1 MSRGS
6 VSRRALLAATASLV
20 LAPAAPALAAA
31 VARVAILG
39 DSITA
44 GYGLPAPQAL
54 PARLQ
59 AELARLGDPVRVIA
73 AGVSGDTTAGG
84 VRRVDR
90 AVPAGVRVCVV
101 ALGGND
107 LLNGEDPAR
116 VRANLARIVR
126 RLKARGVTV
135 VLAGLRVP
143 PLLDGGYA
151 RAFDAA
157 FEAVARTS
165 GVIFLPDMLAGI
177 ALNPALN
184 QRDGIHPNAAGVQ
197 VIARRLAPLVA
208 RALRGR

>member
-6 VSRRALLAATASLV
+6 VSRRALLAATALV

-31 VARVAILG
+31 VPRVAILG

-90 AVPAGVRVCVV
+90 ATPEGVRVCVV

-126 RLKARGVTV
+126 RLQARGVTV

-157 FEAVARTS
+157 FEAVARTT
-165 GVIFLPDMLAGI
+165 GVIFLPDMLAGV